1 MLKKLSILG
10 FVGLLAMSCEQNTQ
24 QRKNNGGDIMELKVT
39 SSAFEQGGMIPAKY
53 TCDGKNISPPLKW
66 ESLPEQ
72 TKSLAVI
79 MDDPDAPMGTFVHW
93 VMFNIPADTS
103 GLDENVPG
111 DSQLPNGSLQGMSSF
126 GKTGYGGPCPP
137 SGTHRYFFKLYAL
150 DKDVELDSSADKTQ
164 LLEAIQGHILARG
177 ELIGRYQR
185 R

>member
-1 MLKKLSILG
+1 
-10 FVGLLAMSCEQNTQ
+10 
-24 QRKNNGGDIMELKVT
+24 MELNVT

-66 ESLPEQ
+66 ESPPEQ
-72 TKSLAVI
+72 TKSVAVI
-79 MDDPDAPMGTFVHW
+79 MDDPDAPMGMFVHW

-150 DKDVELDSSADKTQ
+150 DKEIGLDSSADKTQ
-164 LLEAIQGHILARG
+164 LLEAMQGHILARG